1 MYEHKLN
8 LNRSMVIDKFSK
20 DVNHHALAY
29 FYCLYQDENRDS
41 PESILRALVKQMCFA
56 YPGLNL
62 PVPVLSLYEERERK
76 GHSSGPP
83 KLEESE
89 DLIVKLSKGVWQTT
103 IVIDALDECNPRTR
117 GSLFSAL
124 KRIVSVADGIKI
136 FVTARNDGD
145 IDEKLREFS
154 NHYIHAVDNTGDI
167 NRFIDTEIERR
178 CRPDDLK
185 DGEMSLLDGTA
196 SPDLKEKIISTL
208 KKKACG
214 VWVDP
219 LAW

>member
-1 MYEHKLN
+1 
-8 LNRSMVIDKFSK
+8 MVIDGFSK
-20 DVNHHALAY
+20 TAITMHLLIFTVFIRTRTETAQKISWGSRQTDMP
-29 FYCLYQDENRDS
+29 CISRDESSNAPTITIRG
-41 PESILRALVKQMCFA
+41 
-56 YPGLNL
+56 PGKEWAQLGL
-62 PVPVLSLYEERERK
+62 TEAWREREADC
-76 GHSSGPP
+76 GAI
-83 KLEESE
+83 E
-89 DLIVKLSKGVWQTT
+89 GVWQTT
-103 IVIDALDECNPRTR
+103 IIIDALDECNPRTR

-124 KRIVSVADGIKI
+124 KRIVSVASNIKI

-196 SPDLKEKIISTL
+196 SPDLKERIISTL

>member
-1 MYEHKLN
+1 
-8 LNRSMVIDKFSK
+8 MVIDGFSK
-20 DVNHHALAY
+20 NRDHHALAY

-41 PESILRALVKQMCFA
+41 PENILRGLVKQICLA
-56 YPGLNL
+56 YPGMNL
-62 PVPVLSLYEERERK
+62 PTPLLSLYEDREK
-76 GHSSGPP
+76 NGHSSGSP

-89 DLIVKLSKGVWQTT
+89 ELIVELSKGVWQTT
-103 IVIDALDECNPRTR
+103 IIIDALDECNPRTR
-117 GSLFSAL
+117 GSLFGAL
-124 KRIVSVADGIKI
+124 KRIVSVASNIKI

-196 SPDLKEKIISTL
+196 SPDLKERIISTL